1 MSKAHQNWKKFLLK
15 EEINDLNSL
24 IADEV
29 SKYDDIHPS
38 GRPYEQEFEN
48 DKKEIVE
55 DRHDDSE
62 REVDDYGEALR
73 LFIKQDKTLDKFNRS
88 INKILVANAGDDN
101 PDASRYINVSALKLL
116 KKNIHNISEPMRDIA
131 FRFQKM
137 RTYLENRSARPRV
150 DYQENITF
158 FSDYDYEAVLLY
170 ERFLKYIT
178 NLSIKLFKGYSDI
191 LAPSEE
197 SKYYFKAIN
206 SIMLFTGA
214 SVSTIRDPS
223 TYDVGKADSRLVHT
237 LNKINIKFIAAS
249 YNLFG
254 RIETLFTEINDIF
267 ERNPHILE
275 GYANEYKN
283 AKFKIY
289 RKYDMDNFK
298 TFTID
303 NDEEL
308 EDLIKQHKISAK
320 KTNDVFSRIGDIY
333 ESSLGKVYRELVS
346 WQNNNYFS
354 AISLGS
360 VSERKA
366 NYVFANGFLKH
377 AANTSPPVFLPAG
390 TMVFRGMSIKK
401 KIVEKIQEQIKNG
414 ATNIVFP
421 GRQISSWTIDVE
433 QAQNFAAESY
443 NYTVYSHDGAD
454 PDSYSKIILAVRA
467 TKGLYVGDYSAYP
480 AEKEIII
487 GGDVVIERVVSE
499 EIGTTIDP
507 ADDLISALATL
518 QHGTDEYSHMA
529 SKKYVF
535 LKGRFA

>member
-1 MSKAHQNWKKFLLK
+1 MYQ
-15 EEINDLNSL
+15 
-24 IADEV
+24 
-29 SKYDDIHPS
+29 
-38 GRPYEQEFEN
+38 
-48 DKKEIVE
+48 
-55 DRHDDSE
+55 
-62 REVDDYGEALR
+62 
-73 LFIKQDKTLDKFNRS
+73 
-88 INKILVANAGDDN
+88 
-101 PDASRYINVSALKLL
+101 
-116 KKNIHNISEPMRDIA
+116 IA
-131 FRFQKM
+131 F
-137 RTYLENRSARPRV
+137 S
-150 DYQENITF
+150 
-158 FSDYDYEAVLLY
+158 S
-170 ERFLKYIT
+170 
-178 NLSIKLFKGYSDI
+178 
-191 LAPSEE
+191 PS
-197 SKYYFKAIN
+197 N
-206 SIMLFTGA
+206 
-214 SVSTIRDPS
+214 
-223 TYDVGKADSRLVHT
+223 
-237 LNKINIKFIAAS
+237 NIKFIAAS

-320 KTNDVFSRIGDIY
+320 KTNDVFSRIGAIY

-401 KIVEKIQEQIKNG
+401 KLVEKIKEQIENG

-443 NYTVYSHDGAD
+443 NYTVHSHDGAD

-499 EIGTTIDP
+499 EIGATIDP
-507 ADDLISALATL
+507 TDDLISALATL
-518 QHGTDEYSHMA
+518 QHGTDEYIQMA

>member
-1 MSKAHQNWKKFLLK
+1 
-15 EEINDLNSL
+15 
-24 IADEV
+24 
-29 SKYDDIHPS
+29 
-38 GRPYEQEFEN
+38 
-48 DKKEIVE
+48 
-55 DRHDDSE
+55 
-62 REVDDYGEALR
+62 
-73 LFIKQDKTLDKFNRS
+73 
-88 INKILVANAGDDN
+88 
-101 PDASRYINVSALKLL
+101 
-116 KKNIHNISEPMRDIA
+116 MRDIA

-137 RTYLENRSARPRV
+137 RTYLENRSARV
-150 DYQENITF
+150 DYQGNITF
-158 FSDYDYEAVLLY
+158 FSDYDYKAVLLY

-191 LAPSEE
+191 LAPNEE
-197 SKYYFKAIN
+197 SKYYFEAVN

-223 TYDVGKADSRLVHT
+223 TYDANKANSRLVHT

-249 YNLFG
+249 YTLFG
-254 RIETLFTEINDIF
+254 RIESLFTEINDIF

-289 RKYDMDNFK
+289 RKYDMDNFI
-298 TFTID
+298 TFNID

-320 KTNDVFSRIGDIY
+320 KTNDVFSRIGYIY

-354 AISLGS
+354 AISLGG
-360 VSERKA
+360 VSEHKA

-377 AANTSPPVFLPAG
+377 AAGTSPPVFLPAG
-390 TMVFRGMSIKK
+390 TMVFRGMAIKK

-433 QAQNFAAESY
+433 QAQNFASESY
-443 NYTVYSHDGAD
+443 NYLIHSHEGYLRD

-499 EIGTTIDP
+499 EIGMTIDP
-507 ADDLISALATL
+507 TDDLISALATL
-518 QHGTDEYSHMA
+518 QQGNDEYLQLA